1 MKIAILATDD
11 IINGKRRVRGEVVT
25 VPDGYANVRRV
36 LRSLTDTENRNRDDF
51 FEIGLRKLKAILM
64 ADFPK
69 EWAALQKR
77 PALQEKIIAELRE
90 QPKFL
95 KRALGEPQWFIDVVK
110 KRMQEA
116 ASAK

>member
-1 MKIAILATDD
+1 MRIAILATDD
-11 IINGKRRVRGEVVT
+11 IINGKYRVRGEVVT

-36 LRSLTDTENRNRDDF
+36 LRSLTDATNRNRDDF
-51 FEIGLRKLKAILM
+51 FEIGLRKLQAVLM

-77 PALQEKIIAELRE
+77 PEVQEKIIAELRE
-90 QPKFL
+90 EPKFL
-95 KRALGEPQWFIDVVK
+95 KRALDDPRWFIDTVK